1 MSVADPGAAAPGRPK
16 QGQPPRGAASTR
28 SDEHGGSKAAAPGSA
43 AHNLASMGPIKWP
56 AEAIWEAVVPDLPG
70 FTIEIVPQIDSTNTE
85 LMRRAR
91 AGRLEPVLLVA
102 EQQSAGRGRL
112 GRHWFSGQPAN
123 VGAGAAHAQASVGAS
138 AAAGPPQGE
147 TAPLGGSAAHAVASV
162 GATSSLTFS
171 LGLPL
176 SPGDWSGLS
185 LAVGVSLV
193 QSLHPDLHLKWPND
207 VWLHD
212 RKLAGILIETVSLG
226 DSAVGRYAVIG
237 VGINILPREATGL
250 ATPPA
255 WLGEVM
261 PGVDA
266 PQALLRIAAPLVQA
280 LKVFESHGFA
290 PFRTRFNARDA
301 LGGLTVSL
309 SDGTTGV
316 AQGVDGV
323 GALLVHTAR
332 GLEKITSAEVSVR
345 PLSSPPYEHL

>member
-1 MSVADPGAAAPGRPK
+1 MSVTDSG
-16 QGQPPRGAASTR
+16 
-28 SDEHGGSKAAAPGSA
+28 GSA
-43 AHNLASMGPIKWP
+43 AHNVASVGAIHWP

-112 GRHWFSGQPAN
+112 GRQWFSGDAS
-123 VGAGAAHAQASVGAS
+123 GA
-138 AAAGPPQGE
+138 
-147 TAPLGGSAAHAVASV
+147 
-162 GATSSLTFS
+162 LTFS

-176 SPGDWSGLS
+176 SPDDWSGLS
-185 LAVGVSLV
+185 LAVGVSVV
-193 QSLHPDLHLKWPND
+193 QSLHPDLRLKWPND

-226 DSAVGRYAVIG
+226 DVAASRYAVIG
-237 VGINILPREATGL
+237 VGINIKPREATGL

-255 WLGEVM
+255 WLGEVL

-266 PQALLRIAAPLVQA
+266 PQALLRIAAALVQA
-280 LKVFESHGFA
+280 LKVFESHGFG

-323 GALLVHTAR
+323 GALLVQTAR
-332 GLEKITSAEVSVR
+332 GQEKITSAEVSVR